1 MSLLRQPPLE
11 LVAAS
16 ARLEALRRRIRELA
30 VAIVL
35 LSAAGVASA
44 ATAHGQV
51 ATSLLFAAAVG
62 VAVVA
67 LSRGER
73 VHLLTRLVAQ
83 GDAERVPEAALFARE
98 LVGPARRARLA
109 RGLERAAAAGRPGVH
124 DFTHVWPERAYR
136 TRDELLRLASAFRD
150 RTVAVA
156 PASAALCRRML
167 CEAAV
172 SPLYNASLSEEELAR
187 LLRAISAGVDR

>member
-16 ARLEALRRRIRELA
+16 ARLETLRRRIRELL
-30 VAIVL
+30 VAAVL
-35 LSAAGVASA
+35 LTAAGVTSA
-44 ATAHGQV
+44 ANDQGQL
-51 ATSLLFAAAVG
+51 ATSLLFAGAIG
-62 VAVVA
+62 VAVAA

-83 GDAERVPEAALFARE
+83 GDAERVPEAAAFARE

-109 RGLERAAAAGRPGVH
+109 RGLDRAAAAGRPGVH
-124 DFTHVWPERAYR
+124 EFAHVWPERAHR
-136 TRDELLRLASAFRD
+136 TRDELERLASAFRD
-150 RTVAVA
+150 RSVAVA

-167 CEAAV
+167 CEAAL
-172 SPLYNASLSEEELAR
+172 SPLYNASLSEEDLAR
-187 LLRAISAGVDR
+187 LLRAISAGVGG